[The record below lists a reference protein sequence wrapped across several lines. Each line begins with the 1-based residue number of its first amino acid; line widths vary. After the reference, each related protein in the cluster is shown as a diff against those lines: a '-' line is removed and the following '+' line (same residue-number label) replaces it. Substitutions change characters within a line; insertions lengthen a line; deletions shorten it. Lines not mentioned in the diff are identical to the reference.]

1 MNISEEE
8 YYSTVFVALKHP
20 IRRRILRMLH
30 EKPRSFS
37 EILAE
42 LKIESAH
49 LTYHIETLGELLHKN
64 ENGKYALSF
73 VGEAAVSMMYRVE
86 EVPKPSRFSSF
97 TSKLKRRE
105 IKYGLA
111 FTLVAILLL
120 AMYSGISINNSLQAN
135 LQRNRAGSCYAASGF
150 SISISRATDI
160 RYLLQ
165 HYREEPSR
173 VYEPNADNIEPLIE
187 AFFYEM
193 EYSDEFLYVLKS
205 LNPDLSEY
213 NKPLYVIDK
222 LIRYTIINWGKS
234 LEGSYTVRSVL
245 GYSLSQ
251 AKQFQNYSIPIN
263 AFKELNQTSF
273 QKIDKMA
280 FEVTES
286 FAPFNATRLDNTI
299 NMVEELQGIL
309 GQWIDKYSQ
318 LIPLEYL

>member
-20 IRRRILRMLH
+20 IRRKILRMLN

-49 LTYHIETLGELLHKN
+49 LTYHLETLRELLHKD

-86 EVPKPSRFSSF
+86 EVPKPSRFPRLM
-97 TSKLKRRE
+97 SKLKRRE

-111 FTLVAILLL
+111 FTLVAILIL
-120 AMYSGISINNSLQAN
+120 AMYSGISINNSLQAY
-135 LQRNRAGSCYAASGF
+135 LKRNGAGSVYAAENF
-150 SISISRATDI
+150 SLSISRATSVV
-160 RYLLQ
+160 YLLL
-165 HYREEPSR
+165 HYREGYKG
-173 VYEPNADNIEPLIE
+173 VYEPNADNIEALSE
-187 AFFYEM
+187 GFFYEV
-193 EYSDEFLYVLKS
+193 EHSWDFLRILES

-213 NKPLYVIDK
+213 NKPLYIIDE
-222 LIRYTIINWGKS
+222 LIFFTIIGWEAYRGN
-234 LEGSYTVRSVL
+234 YTVRSVL
-245 GYSLSQ
+245 VDLLNQ
-251 AKQFQNYSIPIN
+251 AYQFQNYSIPIN
-263 AFKELNQTSF
+263 AFKELSQTSF

-280 FEVTES
+280 NEVVES
-286 FAPFNATRLDNTI
+286 FASPFNATRLENTV

-309 GQWIDKYSQ
+309 SQWIDKYSQ
-318 LIPLEYL
+318 LIRLE